1 MGDVVIRESVVEFG
15 PSNRFVGVL
24 TRPAGE
30 SSEPAEVAVVI
41 TNAGIIHRVGPH
53 RLHVRLGRTF
63 AEHGYPT
70 LRYDLP
76 GIGDSEGAGGEQ
88 VMQMKLAGTRAAL
101 DRLQRMGVARRF
113 VIMGICSGG
122 DHALVSSVMD
132 PRVAGAVIIDPT
144 TIFATRRHRLN
155 RVVQRGSRI
164 FVPRV
169 LWRLVTGRYGLLKRM
184 AGPQE
189 PPMYGLPRAPAA
201 DDVAAHTQ
209 AAQAL
214 GTLAERGTR
223 MLMIMT
229 GHTREVFS
237 YRGQILDAFPEVDGL
252 RSILTVEHFPTAGH
266 TFGSER
272 DRGRLASTV
281 LGWLPSIPR
290 TPVPE
295 SQRSTAGT

>member
-1 MGDVVIRESVVEFG
+1 MIRESVVEFG

-30 SSEPAEVAVVI
+30 QSEPADLAVII

-53 RLHVRLGRTF
+53 RLHVRLARTF
-63 AEHGYPT
+63 AERGYPT

-76 GIGDSEGAGGEQ
+76 GIGDSEGVGGEQ

-101 DRLQRMGVARRF
+101 DKLQRMGVARRF
-113 VIMGICSGG
+113 VIMGICSGA

-132 PRVAGAVIIDPT
+132 PRLAGAVVIDPT
-144 TIFATRRHRLN
+144 TIFPTPRHRLN
-155 RVVQRGSRI
+155 RVLQRGSRI

-169 LWRLVTGRYGLLKRM
+169 LWRLVTGRYGVLKRVS
-184 AGPQE
+184 GPQE

-201 DDVAAHTQ
+201 DDVASRTQ
-209 AAQAL
+209 AVEAL
-214 GTLAERGTR
+214 GALAKRGTR
-223 MLMIMT
+223 LLMIMT

-237 YRGQILDAFPEVDGL
+237 YRGQIADAFPEVEGL
-252 RSILTVEHFPTAGH
+252 RSVLRVEHFPAAGH

-272 DRGRLASTV
+272 DRGHLESTV
-281 LGWLPSIPR
+281 LDWLPSIPQKRADRDERSPVR
-290 TPVPE
+290 T
-295 SQRSTAGT
+295 